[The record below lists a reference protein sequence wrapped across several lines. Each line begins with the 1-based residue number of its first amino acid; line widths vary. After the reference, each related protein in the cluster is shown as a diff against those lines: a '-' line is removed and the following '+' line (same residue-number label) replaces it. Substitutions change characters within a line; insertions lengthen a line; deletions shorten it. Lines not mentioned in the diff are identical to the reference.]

1 MQRKHITPDW
11 RAQQLEA
18 LRDGRK
24 NRAKTFRSPK
34 DYRRKAKNRAKTFR
48 SPKDYRRKA
57 KHVKRHDA

>member
-34 DYRRKAKNRAKTFR
+34 DYRRKAK
-48 SPKDYRRKA
+48 
-57 KHVKRHDA
+57 HVKRHDA